1 VKAAAAAWD
10 RFWFADGSATN
21 LAMARVLVTGH
32 ALWILLSRD
41 PAALTALPA
50 EFWRFVHE
58 TARWRFLIFEGH
70 PLTER
75 LLQTTATVALG
86 AALLGL
92 WPRVCCLLAGVLLY
106 HLAPF
111 ETMLYTPSPW
121 VKGYTIT
128 TLALI
133 VLGCSRCGDALALRS
148 EGERPPAWEYRWP
161 LTLVQLA
168 LAQVYLFAGYAKML
182 RTGPSWVLDTVRGY
196 TQLYTQNEEVAVFHA
211 LGDWLVA
218 HPSLCVAAGCVAVA
232 LNLGFWTVLFSRRAR
247 AVLVPFALLWHLA
260 ILFTMNI
267 AFLEAP
273 LLLLFVDW
281 EWLRTRLR
289 PARTP
294 APAAAS
300 PC

>member
-1 VKAAAAAWD
+1 MRRLVAAWD
-10 RFWFADGSATN
+10 RFWFGDGSATN
-21 LAMARVLVTGH
+21 MAMARILVAGH

-41 PAALTALPA
+41 PAAFSALPA
-50 EFWRFVHE
+50 EFWRFVQD

-70 PLTER
+70 PLLER
-75 LLQTTATVALG
+75 LLQAAALVAL
-86 AALLGL
+86 ASALLGL
-92 WPRVCCLLAGVLLY
+92 WPRLCCLAAGVLLY

-111 ETMLYTPSPW
+111 ETILYTPSPG

-133 VLGCSRCGDALALRS
+133 VLGCSRCGDALALRRGS
-148 EGERPPAWEYRWP
+148 ESPPAWEYRWP
-161 LTLVQLA
+161 LTLIQLA

-211 LGDWLVA
+211 LGTWLIA

-232 LNLGFWTVLFSRRAR
+232 LNLTFWTVLFWRGARR
-247 AVLVPFALLWHLA
+247 VLVPFALAWHLA

-281 EWLRTRLR
+281 SSLRARLGVSR
-289 PARTP
+289 
-294 APAAAS
+294 APAAAAA
-300 PC
+300 

>member
-1 VKAAAAAWD
+1 VTRIAAAWD

-21 LAMARVLVTGH
+21 LALARILVSGH

-41 PAALTALPA
+41 PAALSALPA
-50 EFWRFVHE
+50 EFWRFVQDS
-58 TARWRFLIFEGH
+58 ARWRFLIFEGH

-75 LLQTTATVALG
+75 TLQTAALVALAG
-86 AALLGL
+86 ALLGL
-92 WPRVCCLLAGVLLY
+92 WPRACCLIAGVLIY

-111 ETMLYTPSPW
+111 ETILYTPSPW

-128 TLALI
+128 TLALV
-133 VLGCSRCGDALALRS
+133 VLGCSRCGDALALRGGRS
-148 EGERPPAWEYRWP
+148 GAAGYEYRWP
-161 LTLVQLA
+161 LVLIQLS
-168 LAQVYLFAGYAKML
+168 LCQVYLFAGYAKL
-182 RTGPSWVLDTVRGY
+182 VRTGPSWVLDTVRGY

-211 LGDWLVA
+211 LGTWMVA
-218 HPSLCVAAGCVAVA
+218 HPSLCVLAGCVAVA

-247 AVLVPFALLWHLA
+247 AVLVPFALCWHLA

-281 EWLRTRLR
+281 DALTRARR
-289 PARTP
+289 PDP
-294 APAAAS
+294 LPAAAAA
-300 PC
+300 